1 LPCAICTG
9 PFKNQLKQA
18 DNKKG
23 EIMSRPS
30 MSKENCELLN
40 CAIDDIDLPRDE
52 AISKILLNHEIRDML
67 DSRILMRDRIIDEIS
82 SSNASV
88 MAEYDREIST
98 VKSKLIF
105 YRVYC
110 VALIVLSAVLW
121 FFGGVV

>member
-1 LPCAICTG
+1 
-9 PFKNQLKQA
+9 
-18 DNKKG
+18 
-23 EIMSRPS
+23 